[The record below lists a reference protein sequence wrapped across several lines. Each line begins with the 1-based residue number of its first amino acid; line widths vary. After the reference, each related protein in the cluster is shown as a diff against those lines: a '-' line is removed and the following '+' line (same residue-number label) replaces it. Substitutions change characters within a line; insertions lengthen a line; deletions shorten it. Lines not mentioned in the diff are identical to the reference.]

1 MAASS
6 LLPVLSIHFSIMGIS
21 PYESTAGPLF
31 LCLVGVVLSLGLLG
45 VGGLGLLPG
54 GDNLRLLLDRGLQG
68 LFLQNGV
75 LNGLVGVDLR
85 SSSSISW
92 ASRFSA
98 RGVNM
103 GGKMGASP
111 G

>member
-1 MAASS
+1 
-6 LLPVLSIHFSIMGIS
+6 MGIS

-75 LNGLVGVDLR
+75 LNGLVGVDLPQLLLDLMG
-85 SSSSISW
+85 
-92 ASRFSA
+92 SRFSA
-98 RGVNM
+98 RESDL

>member
-31 LCLVGVVLSLGLLG
+31 LCLVGVVLSLGLL
-45 VGGLGLLPG
+45 PG

-75 LNGLVGVDLR
+75 LNGLVGVDLPQLLLDLMP
-85 SSSSISW
+85 
-92 ASRFSA
+92 SRFSA
-98 RGVNM
+98 RESDL

>member
-1 MAASS
+1 MNPRQGRYSF
-6 LLPVLSIHFSIMGIS
+6 V
-21 PYESTAGPLF
+21 
-31 LCLVGVVLSLGLLG
+31 LVGVVLSLGLLG

-75 LNGLVGVDLR
+75 LNGLVGVDLPQVLLNLMGLPLQRAGVR
-85 SSSSISW
+85 S
-92 ASRFSA
+92 
-98 RGVNM
+98 